1 MNTSSSFDLLVRAGR
16 VVCPQTGRDAPGSV
30 GISNGLISAVDPPSE
45 STAEQTLDFPDAV
58 LLPGLVDLHAHPAC
72 SGSKYGVDPDREFL
86 PRGVTTVL
94 SQGDAGADNWAHYR
108 AETIEGSRT
117 RVRMA
122 ISISRHGES
131 TDRPCL
137 DDLDWLDVDA
147 CVQAISDG
155 GPLIW
160 GIAVNCSRASAG
172 AGDPRMALDLALEA
186 ARSTDRPLLFG
197 LREDEDWAFAEQL
210 ELLRPGDVVTY
221 SFRREPHGI
230 VAGGRVRPEV
240 QAAREKGVLFDV
252 GHGMTSLDFGEL
264 EAALAEGFAPDTIS
278 TDQYERHVNS
288 TPQHDLPR
296 TMSKLLAAG
305 MTEADIFRAVTLRP
319 SQVLGLEAEA
329 GCLRPGAPADLTL
342 LAFRDDAATLED
354 VHGETRPGGCWEA
367 VLTVRNGETIL
378 PDGASA

>member
-1 MNTSSSFDLLVRAGR
+1 MNPMSFDLLLHAGR
-16 VVCPQTGRDAPGSV
+16 AVCPRTGRDASGTV
-30 GISNGLISAVDPPSE
+30 GITDGQIAAVDPPAD
-45 STAEQTLDFPDAV
+45 STAARTLEFPDAV

-94 SQGDAGADNWAHYR
+94 SQGDAGADNWANYR

-117 RVRMA
+117 RVRLA

-137 DDLDWLDVDA
+137 DDLAWLDVDA
-147 CVQAISDG
+147 CVEAIADG
-155 GPLIW
+155 DELIW

-172 AGDPRMALDLALEA
+172 AADPRLALELALEA
-186 ARSTDRPLLFG
+186 ARATDRPLLFG
-197 LREDEDWAFAEQL
+197 LREPDDWPFAEQL

-221 SFRREPHGI
+221 TFRREPHGI

-240 QAAREKGVLFDV
+240 LAARQNGVIFDV
-252 GHGMTSLDFGEL
+252 GHGMASLDFGEL
-264 EAALAEGFAPDTIS
+264 EAALGEGFAPDTIS
-278 TDQYERHVNS
+278 TDQYARHIDS

-305 MTEADIFRAVTLRP
+305 MSESDIFRAVTSRP
-319 SQVLGLEAEA
+319 AEVLGLADRA
-329 GCLRPGAPADLTL
+329 GGLRPGAPADLTL
-342 LAFRDDAATLED
+342 LQFRNDAEPLTD
-354 VHGETRPGGCWEA
+354 VHGATRPGGCFEA
-367 VLTVRNGETIL
+367 VLTLRAGELFT
-378 PDGASA
+378 PDGNTD

>member
-1 MNTSSSFDLLVRAGR
+1 MNPTSFDLLIHAGR
-16 VVCPQTGRDAPGSV
+16 AICPRSGRDAPGSV
-30 GISNGLISAVDPPSE
+30 GVSDGRIAAVDPPAD
-45 STAEQTLDFPDAV
+45 STAARTLDFPDAL

-94 SQGDAGADNWAHYR
+94 SQGDAGADNWANYR

-117 RVRMA
+117 RVRLA

-131 TDRPCL
+131 TGRPCL

-147 CVQAISDG
+147 CVEAIADG
-155 GPLIW
+155 GELIW

-172 AGDPRMALDLALEA
+172 ASDPRLALELALEA
-186 ARSTDRPLLFG
+186 AGPADRPLLYG
-197 LREDEDWAFAEQL
+197 LREPDDWSFAEQF

-240 QAAREKGVLFDV
+240 LAARQQGVLFDV

-264 EAALAEGFAPDTIS
+264 EAALGEGFPPDTIS
-278 TDQYERHVNS
+278 TDQYARHVGS
-288 TPQHDLPR
+288 SPRHDLPR

-305 MTEADIFRAVTLRP
+305 MPESDVFRAVTSRP
-319 SQVLGLEAEA
+319 AEVLGLADEA
-329 GCLRPGAPADLTL
+329 GGLRPGAPADLPL
-342 LAFRDDAATLED
+342 LQFRDDTRPLAD
-354 VHGETRPGGCWEA
+354 VHGTTRPGGCFEA
-367 VLTVRNGETIL
+367 VLTLRAGEPIA
-378 PDGASA
+378 PDGSPA